1 VKVVGLSIAQGRLSA
16 TVVQR
21 QFGRTELLDAFSL
34 SVGSDGELADALREK
49 AKSWTHARIV
59 LTIPGRLF
67 SQRVLTLP
75 FADRKRIEKALPFE
89 LEDLVPFELDDMVID
104 HLVLDGSGQKKDAE
118 TTVLCLVLPKTVLR
132 EHLDRL
138 TAAGIDPHAVVPST
152 AALAAVARTMSG
164 DAGALVISGGDACLV
179 SRGTVKAVSSVARLT
194 TGGLRHVVQA
204 LETGQKER
212 VEKAMLLTDDADTRS
227 ALDALGVPVEQLTP
241 ELAGKKA
248 SDAVSLGAALTAD
261 LNFRKGEFAYR
272 LADEGSRRRRWTLG
286 IAAAAAA
293 VLFCVNIGVK
303 YSLVQSSYGSRDR
316 DIKEIYRRTFPDARP
331 PGDPVRDMRD
341 RLADAKKRYGA
352 LGSGT
357 SALDV
362 MKTVTDGIPKE
373 VRANF
378 QEFTLEGDR
387 LRLQGETPSF
397 EAVDRI
403 KAELQKSPLFA
414 DVSVQDTRM
423 GVDNK
428 VKFRLDIKLK
438 QAM

>member
-1 VKVVGLSIAQGRLSA
+1 MKVVGISLAQGQFSA
-16 TVVQR
+16 AVVQR
-21 QFGRTELLDAFSL
+21 TFGRTELLDAFSL
-34 SVGSDGELADALREK
+34 SVGSDGELADRLREK
-49 AKSWTHARIV
+49 AKAWSHARIV
-59 LTIPGRLF
+59 LAIPGRF
-67 SQRVLTLP
+67 FAQRIITLP

-104 HLVLDGSGQKKDAE
+104 HVVLDGSGQKKGAE
-118 TTVLCLVLPKTVLR
+118 STVLCLVLPKTVLR
-132 EHLDRL
+132 EHLDL
-138 TAAGIDPHAVVPST
+138 LAAAGVDPHAVVPST
-152 AALAAVARTMSG
+152 AALSAVARTIPG
-164 DAGALVISGGDACLV
+164 DAGTLVVSGGDACLV
-179 SRGTVKAVSSVARLT
+179 SRGTVKAVSSVGRST

-212 VEKAMLLTDDADTRS
+212 LEKAILLTEDPDTRQS
-227 ALDALGVPVEQLTP
+227 LIALGIPVEQLTP

-248 SDAVSLGAALTAD
+248 ADAVSLGAALTAD

-286 IAAAAAA
+286 VAAAVTA

-303 YSLVQSSYGSRDR
+303 YSLVQSSYGNRDR
-316 DIKEIYRRTFPDARP
+316 EIREIYRQTFPDARP
-331 PGDPVRDMRD
+331 SGDPVRDMRD

-397 EAVDRI
+397 ESVDKI
-403 KAELQKSPLFA
+403 KAELAKSPLFA

-428 VKFRLDIKLK
+428 VKFRVDIKLK

>member
-1 VKVVGLSIAQGRLSA
+1 
-16 TVVQR
+16 VVQR
-21 QFGRTELLDAFSL
+21 TFGRTELLDAFL
-34 SVGSDGELADALREK
+34 SSYGSEAELADTLREK
-49 AKSWTHARIV
+49 AKAWSHARIV

-67 SQRVLTLP
+67 AQRVVTLP

-104 HLVLDGSGQKKDAE
+104 HLVLDGSEQKKDAE

-138 TAAGIDPHAVVPST
+138 SAAGIDPHAVVPST

-164 DAGALVISGGDACLV
+164 DAGTLIVSGSDTCLV
-179 SRGTVKAVSSVARLT
+179 SRGTVKALSSVGRST

-212 VEKAMLLTDDADTRS
+212 VEKAMLLAEDPETRS
-227 ALDALGVPVEQLTP
+227 ALDALGIPVEQVTP

-248 SDAVSLGAALTAD
+248 ADAVSLGAVLTPD
-261 LNFRKGEFAYR
+261 LNFRKGEYAYR

-286 IAAAAAA
+286 IVAATAA

-303 YSLVQSSYGSRDR
+303 YSLVQSSYGNRDR
-316 DIKEIYRRTFPDARP
+316 EIKEIYRQTFPDARP
-331 PGDPVRDMRD
+331 SGDPVRDMRD

-373 VRANF
+373 VRVSFADF
-378 QEFTLEGDR
+378 LLEGDR
-387 LRLQGETPSF
+387 LRLQGEAPSF
-397 EAVDRI
+397 ESVDKI
-403 KAELQKSPLFA
+403 KAELAKSPLFT

-428 VKFRLDIKLK
+428 VKFRVDIKLK